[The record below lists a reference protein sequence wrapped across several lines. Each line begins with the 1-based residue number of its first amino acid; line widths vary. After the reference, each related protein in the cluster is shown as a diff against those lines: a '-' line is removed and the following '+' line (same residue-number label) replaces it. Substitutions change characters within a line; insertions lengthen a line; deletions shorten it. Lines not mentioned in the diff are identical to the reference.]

1 MVFTLALNF
10 KIKPQQKLGK
20 YRVGRKLA
28 VGGFASVYQAHDS
41 IEGIPVALKI
51 PHPQYIDDRSLHSF
65 RKEVRLTAQLD
76 HPNILPVKNASF
88 IDGHFVI
95 VHPLGE
101 RTLAHRL
108 HRRMSTK
115 LILDYSEQL
124 LQALAH
130 AHRTQIIHCDIKPE
144 NVILFPKNRVRL
156 ADFGIARFAQNTLS
170 LGLGLGTFGYMAP
183 EQAMGRASFRSDV
196 FSMGLLIYRMLSGH
210 LPEWPFRWPFPGRKR
225 LGSKVNLAFIDWLR
239 KSLELDQQKRYANCD
254 VMLRAFQ
261 RVKRTAIKK

>member
-1 MVFTLALNF
+1 MTLNF

-20 YRVGRKLA
+20 YRIGRKLA
-28 VGGFASVYQAHDS
+28 VGGFASVYKAHDS

-51 PHPQYIDDRSLHSF
+51 PHPQYIDDKTLHSF

-108 HRRMSTK
+108 LRRISTK
-115 LILDYSEQL
+115 LIFDYSEQL
-124 LQALAH
+124 LKALAH
-130 AHRTQIIHCDIKPE
+130 AHRAQIIHCDIKPE
-144 NVILFPKNRVRL
+144 NVILFPQNRVRL
-156 ADFGIARFAQNTLS
+156 ADFGIARFAQKTMS
-170 LGLGLGTFGYMAP
+170 IASGLGTFGYMAP

-210 LPEWPFRWPFPGRKR
+210 LPEWPFRWPFPGSQR
-225 LGSKVNLAFIDWLR
+225 LRSKASQAFIHWLR
-239 KSLELDQQKRYANCD
+239 KSLEVDQQKRYANCE
-254 VMLRAFQ
+254 VMLNVLQ
-261 RVKRTAIKK
+261 RIKRTAIRKRGN